1 MSQPNAHVEARRRH
15 IPAQLAQLCGSPPT
29 VQPDHPDAFVQKIH
43 SAHADVWCGA
53 HAMCQGHRVS
63 QRHRRGSG
71 VVGCL
76 ALVVRRATVFQ
87 SHPYVLP
94 EVSAASPLG
103 PDRCAVGGR
112 VLPGG
117 ALTAFSV
124 FSHIKMASC
133 LKLEK
138 LEDMNMQYEFDNDD
152 MNLCSLGP

>member
-94 EVSAASPLG
+94 EVSAASRLAQT
-103 PDRCAVGGR
+103 AV
-112 VLPGG
+112 PWE
-117 ALTAFSV
+117 AAFCPVVPSPRSL
-124 FSHIKMASC
+124 FSLI
-133 LKLEK
+133 LKWHLA
-138 LEDMNMQYEFDNDD
+138 
-152 MNLCSLGP
+152 